1 MAHLATERALNT
13 VMFKLFATMCF
24 LVNGAVECTNYDD
37 SMATVYADLASC
49 EKDAEYR
56 FYGMAEVFQA
66 YNQPY
71 EKILVGC
78 KEADDD
84 S

>member
-1 MAHLATERALNT
+1 
-13 VMFKLFATMCF
+13 MFKLFAVMCF
-24 LVNGAVECTNYDD
+24 LVNGEVSCTDYND
-37 SMATVYADLASC
+37 STGKIYQDLASC

-78 KEADDD
+78 KEAEDD